1 MCEGQSTPLDVSSQ
15 PFTVISLCSGVGGLD
30 LAIQRMGGR
39 TVVYSEINPY
49 RQEIL
54 LRRMEEG
61 WLDVAPIISDL
72 TKHDFRPWRG
82 IVDCIIGG
90 FPCQPFSIAGQR
102 RGSDDSRNLFPHV
115 YRILC
120 EVRPR
125 FALLENVPGLI
136 HTPYWGTILGD
147 LAEGGFNVQWDCIP
161 AAAAGAPHRRDRLW
175 IVITD
180 ASSR

>member
-1 MCEGQSTPLDVSSQ
+1 MCSSQCIAWESNGQSMNAL
-15 PFTVISLCSGVGGLD
+15 SLCSGIGGLD

-61 WLDVAPIISDL
+61 WLDVAPIISVL
-72 TKHDFRPWRG
+72 TSQDFRPWRG
-82 IVDCIIGG
+82 IVDCIVGG

-102 RGSDDSRNLFPHV
+102 RGADDSRNLWPHV

-120 EVRPR
+120 EVGPR
-125 FALLENVPGLI
+125 VALLENVPGLI

-175 IVITD
+175 IIITD